1 VETTAPSAYEKL
13 EPYCKAFVDQ
23 YFICGMNA
31 SEACRE
37 LNYKKARQQ
46 ASTFLKMGTVKA
58 AIAERLTER
67 KLSAD
72 ETIARISEKSL
83 ADMSYFL
90 RLSKDDTGKKR
101 QVSFDL
107 HKARKNGKLHL
118 IRKLQIKDGKVTG
131 IELIDPKPYLDLLAK
146 HHKLINPEEE
156 HGANADNNI
165 DLDWDDTP
173 KSNDPAA

>member
-13 EPYCKAFVDQ
+13 EPYCRAFVDQ
-23 YFICGMNA
+23 YFISGMNA

-72 ETIARISEKSL
+72 EVLAIISEKSK

-90 RLSKDDTGKKR
+90 RLSKNETDKT
-101 QVSFDL
+101 VSFDL

-118 IRKLQIKDGKVTG
+118 IRKLKIKDGKVTD
-131 IELIDPKPYLDLLAK
+131 IELVDSKFYLDLLAK

-165 DLDWDDTP
+165 DLDWDDDSP